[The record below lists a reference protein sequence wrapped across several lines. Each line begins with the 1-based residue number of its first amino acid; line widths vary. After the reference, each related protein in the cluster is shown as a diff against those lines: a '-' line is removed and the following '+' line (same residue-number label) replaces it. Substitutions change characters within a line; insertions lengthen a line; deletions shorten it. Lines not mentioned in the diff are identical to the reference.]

1 MSPLYRGGD
10 ILLYLSQ
17 LSCSSDQFCVC
28 AFSPSIKQAVRQ
40 ETLTQCRAI
49 VGPPS
54 TTGWLVRPTTKDLT
68 YFMLII
74 LFNCSTKHSETFHK
88 GHITIMFCVY
98 WVERSP
104 ANTRCWT
111 SAVFDIGPASQIV
124 GQHWTSIG
132 STSGLLGVL
141 TSVSHQNRI
150 INSA

>member
-28 AFSPSIKQAVRQ
+28 AFSPSIKQAVKQ

-74 LFNCSTKHSETFHK
+74 LFNCSTKHSKTFHK
-88 GHITIMFCVY
+88 GLITIMFCVY

-111 SAVFDIGPASQIV
+111 SAGLMLGQRRRLWASIGPAL
-124 GQHWTSIG
+124 GQRRVCWECWQVFRTK
-132 STSGLLGVL
+132 TE
-141 TSVSHQNRI
+141 
-150 INSA
+150 